1 MRAYSGQRKIADMEM
16 NQEEIDDGIIKVTLN
31 GSLDIA
37 GAGVVD
43 MPFNILSG
51 KHDKVIVDFTDV
63 DFLASIGIRVLVK
76 TAKSI
81 TVRGGRLAIYNA
93 SDAAKKVL
101 SATGADTIVFVVD
114 DAAAAIATV
123 Q

>member
-1 MRAYSGQRKIADMEM
+1 MEM
-16 NQEEIDDGIIKVTLN
+16 KQEEIDGGIIKVTLN

-51 KHDKVIVDFTDV
+51 KHNKIIVDFTGV

-76 TAKSI
+76 TAKSV
-81 TVRGGRLAIYNA
+81 TVRGGRLAIFSA

-114 DAAAAIATV
+114 DEAAAITAV